1 MDDGKLFRNIIL
13 DGKPIAGCEL
23 AYSGKHDNTRLYVS
37 KSAEGNGFYA
47 HAVAFA
53 SVPAEKGQSDVWA
66 HPELEVDTV
75 FEVTAYFDGV
85 RHLEFNRNGNDMDGY
100 LYYPP
105 MADLIKMLEKVR
117 EIELEICRDADK
129 D

>member
-1 MDDGKLFRNIIL
+1 MEEGKLFKDIIL
-13 DGKPIAGCEL
+13 DGKPIKDCEL
-23 AYSGKHDNTRLYVS
+23 VYSGKYDNSRLYVS
-37 KSAEGNGFYA
+37 KDAQANSLYA

-53 SVPAEKGQSDVWA
+53 SVPAEEGQTDVWG
-66 HPELEVDTV
+66 HPELEVDTL
-75 FEVTAYFDGV
+75 FTVTAYFDGV
-85 RHLEFNRNGNDMDGY
+85 RHLEFNRNGTDMDGY

-105 MADLIKMLEKVR
+105 MTDLIKMLEKVR